1 MRRGSA
7 TRIALIYPELL
18 GTYGDGGNAI
28 VLEQRLRWRGL
39 PAEVVN
45 VPAGS
50 QVPDSC
56 DIYLLGGGEDA
67 PQVLAADGIR
77 QNRAI
82 VRAVGSGA
90 ALLAVCA
97 GYQVIGATFP
107 SGGEIHEGLN
117 LVDIETRRSFAPP
130 ETPPPGRAVGD
141 IVVEPDPR
149 LNLPTLYG
157 YENHAGRTRRLP
169 GAGGFPLG
177 VVRRGIGDGE
187 DGGSDGSGGGGGG
200 GTDGIV
206 DGRVVGTYLHGPVL
220 AQNPALADLLLT
232 WIHGDLPPLEAPQ
245 EAQVL
250 REARRRALAGS

>member
-1 MRRGSA
+1 MRRASV

-50 QVPDSC
+50 PVPDSC

-90 ALLAVCA
+90 AVLAVCA

-149 LNLPTLYG
+149 LHLPTLYG

-187 DGGSDGSGGGGGG
+187 DGSGGGG

-232 WIHGDLPPLEAPQ
+232 WIHGDLPPLEAPP

>member
-1 MRRGSA
+1 MRGPSA

-28 VLEQRLRWRGL
+28 VLARRLRWRGL
-39 PAEVVN
+39 PAEVVD

-50 QVPDSC
+50 PVPEGC

-82 VRAVGSGA
+82 VRAVSGGA
-90 ALLAVCA
+90 AVLAVCA

-107 SGGEIHEGLN
+107 SGGEIHEGLH

-130 ETPPPGRAVGD
+130 DAPPPTRAVGD

-149 LNLPTLYG
+149 LGIPTLYG

-169 GAGGFPLG
+169 GAAGFPLG
-177 VVRRGIGDGE
+177 TVRRGIGDG
-187 DGGSDGSGGGGGG
+187 DG

-206 DGRVVGTYLHGPVL
+206 DGRIVGTYLHGPVL
-220 AQNPALADLLLT
+220 AQNPALADLLLA
-232 WIHGDLPPLEAPQ
+232 WVHGSLPPLDGPPETVA
-245 EAQVL
+245 L
-250 REARRRALAGS
+250 REARRRALTTA